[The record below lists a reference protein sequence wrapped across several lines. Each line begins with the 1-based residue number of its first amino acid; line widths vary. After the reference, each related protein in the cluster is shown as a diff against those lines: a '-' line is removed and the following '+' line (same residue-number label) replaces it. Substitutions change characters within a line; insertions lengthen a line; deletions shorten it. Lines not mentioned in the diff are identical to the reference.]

1 MKKIIMTI
9 LLIVS
14 TNALAEWVYLTSS
27 SDSKVYFNS
36 KPTKKRGHKVKLWTL
51 QDYEK
56 PQLLGEESVQTGSAS
71 LDRVLGYQEN
81 KYYKS
86 LVKINEYDC
95 AEETSTRIGI
105 TAYSDNMGAGENIES
120 SNDRSSPSEI
130 IPDTIGEAEF
140 EFACNKK

>member
-1 MKKIIMTI
+1 MTI

-27 SDSKVYFNS
+27 SDSKVYINS

-56 PQLLGEESVQTGSAS
+56 TQLLGEQTGYYTGSGS
-71 LDRVLGYQEN
+71 LDSALGIEHNEQ
-81 KYYKS
+81 YYKS
-86 LVKINEYDC
+86 TIDIDEYDC
-95 AEETSTRIGI
+95 AEETSVNYGATF
-105 TAYSDNMGAGENIES
+105 YSGNMGTGKIIAS
-120 SNDRSSPSEI
+120 SNQRGSPKEI
-130 IPDTIGEAEF
+130 VPDTIGEAEY